1 MINIAEEIVPVVL
14 EGQVVELEKS
24 AAELL
29 QSPPV
34 TLKIDGI
41 EVRMPRATLAT
52 DPNTGK
58 KFPRP
63 TTIYD
68 AAIEAKVA
76 VPVLCHRDHMTPAA
90 VCRMCTVEVG
100 GRVLAAAC
108 HRAVEQGLDVKTH
121 HTSPKVKKAV
131 GILTELLLADTRPPG
146 APTSRVAT
154 NCMPWPRGLGSTRP
168 SLPGFRSPSATAA
181 AMSRAS

>member
-41 EVRMPRATLAT
+41 EVRMPRATLST
-52 DPNTGK
+52 DPNTGR

-76 VPVLCHRDHMTPAA
+76 
-90 VCRMCTVEVG
+90 
-100 GRVLAAAC
+100 
-108 HRAVEQGLDVKTH
+108 
-121 HTSPKVKKAV
+121 
-131 GILTELLLADTRPPG
+131 
-146 APTSRVAT
+146 
-154 NCMPWPRGLGSTRP
+154 
-168 SLPGFRSPSATAA
+168 
-181 AMSRAS
+181 